1 MRGFLSVKTGA
12 LNLVLTF
19 QNPATFKAL
28 LCLAGDFKQLG
39 PVIHSPVAI
48 EYGLQIA
55 LMERIVGKITVDH
68 SRVFTLLDTYRSH
81 PSILKLYNKLIYADV
96 LKCCCPASSYN
107 MESWSAC
114 PVDSAGTKHPVIFHH
129 CNGQESRQKDS
140 PSWQNIDEIKIVK
153 DYLGKLKTLGIPADE
168 IGIISPYHKQ
178 CQALRIMCKGLQFH
192 VEVGTTE
199 LFQGREKRVILMSL
213 FGPDRSGGV
222 IWTDAVSVFLLG
234 RVKVPLL
241 KSEYWEYMFWQSTFV
256 PLKIASFL
264 VFFSIRSTQR
274 LLTGLLEEVS
284 LG

>member
-1 MRGFLSVKTGA
+1 MNALFEGFWRHPRRTHLNIRCGDSLSVKTGA
-12 LNLVLTF
+12 LNLVFTF

-48 EYGLQIA
+48 EYGLQMP

-107 MESWSAC
+107 MESWPAC

-153 DYLGKLKTLGIPADE
+153 DYLDKLKTLGIPADE

-199 LFQGREKRVILMSL
+199 LFQGREKRVILMSTV
-213 FGPDRSGGV
+213 RSRQERWSDMDWCCV
-222 IWTDAVSVFLLG
+222 CVFAWKGESSLVEKWVLG
-234 RVKVPLL
+234 IYVLAINL
-241 KSEYWEYMFWQSTFV
+241 CSSQDC
-256 PLKIASFL
+256 
-264 VFFSIRSTQR
+264 
-274 LLTGLLEEVS
+274 
-284 LG
+284 